1 MSHDCGTAQQQ
12 KGHCMRVDVR
22 LWPVR
27 HPRMRRSGV
36 GEAWV
41 GNASHGAVGVGRN
54 RSVCVCGGGVCDVRR
69 CSTRV
74 GGGRGVR
81 GGMC

>member
-12 KGHCMRVDVR
+12 KRHCMRVDVR

-36 GEAWV
+36 GEVWV
-41 GNASHGAVGVGRN
+41 VG
-54 RSVCVCGGGVCDVRR
+54 CVEVT
-69 CSTRV
+69 TRV
-74 GGGRGVR
+74 RSSGREGGHLILTRKKEFWISKEMSVLV
-81 GGMC
+81 CC